1 MDAFRK
7 ILLVFCVQYG
17 NNFQI
22 NTFLVFLPLRII
34 LVIIISE
41 ILLLNFLKLL
51 LKFKF
56 FYQFSANF
64 KKCDIYFYYLDN
76 LPSFKKKKNESW
88 VTHVTLGSLIGRFP
102 KILTTTSFGRWWS
115 MGVSFISNIF

>member
-1 MDAFRK
+1 MDAFSK

-34 LVIIISE
+34 LVVIVGE
-41 ILLLNFLKLL
+41 ILLLKFLKLL

-56 FYQFSANF
+56 SYQFLENF
-64 KKCDIYFYYLDN
+64 KKCDIYFYYL
-76 LPSFKKKKNESW
+76 E
-88 VTHVTLGSLIGRFP
+88 
-102 KILTTTSFGRWWS
+102 
-115 MGVSFISNIF
+115 NIPYIFFNNYVI